1 MTRRPAN
8 SQTIMNATLT
18 PPRIVSPAEW
28 LAARQQ
34 HLVREKQLTRALDE
48 LYAERRQLPWT
59 RVGKRYTFDT
69 PTGKK
74 ALAELFAGRSQLFV
88 YHFMFGPDWDEG
100 CKSCSFVAD
109 HFDGPRQHLEHHDL
123 TLVAV
128 SRAPL
133 PKLEEYKRRM
143 GWKFPWVSSFANDF
157 NHDFHVSFKPEE
169 MAPGKAYYNYG
180 FIQETLPFDEL
191 PGASIFVRGEG
202 GEVYHTYSTYTRG
215 LDVLLG
221 THHLLDFTPKGRD
234 ERTGTMDWVRR
245 HDSYEN
251 AS

>member
-1 MTRRPAN
+1 MKTK
-8 SQTIMNATLT
+8 LT
-18 PPRIVSPAEW
+18 PPPIVSPAEW
-28 LAARQQ
+28 LAARQR
-34 HLVREKQLTRALDE
+34 LLAREKQLTRELDE
-48 LYAERRQLPWT
+48 LHAQRRRLPWT
-59 RVGKRYTFDT
+59 RVGKRYEFDT
-69 PTGKK
+69 PGGKK
-74 ALAELFAGRSQLFV
+74 DLAELFAGRSQLFV
-88 YHFMFGPDWDEG
+88 YHFMFGPDWAEG

-109 HFDGPRQHLEHHDL
+109 HFDGPRLHLEHHDL

-133 PKLEEYKRRM
+133 AKLEAYKRRM
-143 GWKFPWVSSFANDF
+143 GWKFPWVSSFATDF
-157 NHDFHVSFKPEE
+157 NHDFHVSFRPGEL
-169 MAPGKAYYNYG
+169 APGKAYYNYG
-180 FIQETLPFDEL
+180 FLPEAPPFEEL

-221 THHLLDFTPKGRD
+221 AHHLLDLTPKGRD

-245 HDSYEN
+245 HDSYKN